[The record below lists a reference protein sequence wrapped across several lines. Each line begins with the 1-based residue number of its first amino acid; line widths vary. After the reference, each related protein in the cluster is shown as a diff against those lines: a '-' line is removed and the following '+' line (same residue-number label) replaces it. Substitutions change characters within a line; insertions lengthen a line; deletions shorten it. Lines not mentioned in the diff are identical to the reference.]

1 MLTSVIFIPSV
12 GSLLLLL
19 VGKNPRISRL
29 VALFFVILELIL
41 VLILFVTFDRSTT
54 GYSFIERANWI
65 PLFNIQYLLAVDGL
79 SVSLVFL
86 NAILG
91 VVAVLISWTIT
102 EKVREYFALLLLLQ
116 TAVMGVF
123 ISMDMFLFFVFWE
136 LELIPMYFLIAKWG
150 SGRKEYSAMKVL
162 LFTLIGSAFMFISI
176 IALYLSQ
183 PVADRTLDMMIL
195 AERDISGLIPYAG
208 LISIGFLV
216 AFAVKLPIF
225 PFHTWLPDAHTDA
238 PTAISVMLAGV
249 LLKMGGYGLIR
260 INAGLFP
267 EQLSDLAP
275 LLAIAA
281 VINVLYGAFI
291 VVRQTDIKRLIAYSS
306 VSHMGFVV
314 LGLSSFG
321 GSVISTTAING
332 AALQL
337 FSHGIITALL
347 FVCAG
352 LIYERTHTRYIPD
365 MGGLIARMP
374 LIGIG
379 FIVAGLAS
387 LGLPSTSGFVAE
399 ILIFL
404 GAYNTYP
411 LATALC
417 AFGVVLAA
425 GYMLWAIQRTLF
437 GPSLKRWADLNDAS
451 SSGKWAIVLLLIP
464 VMVIGIYPKILLDVL
479 ENSLLRIVGGLA

>member
-183 PVADRTLDMMIL
+183 PVADRTFDMMIL

-267 EQLSDLAP
+267 EQLSDIAP

-337 FSHGIITALL
+337 FSHGIITALV

-352 LIYERTHTRYIPD
+352 LFYERTHVFYKKC
-365 MGGLIARMP
+365 
-374 LIGIG
+374 
-379 FIVAGLAS
+379 
-387 LGLPSTSGFVAE
+387 
-399 ILIFL
+399 
-404 GAYNTYP
+404 N
-411 LATALC
+411 
-417 AFGVVLAA
+417 
-425 GYMLWAIQRTLF
+425 
-437 GPSLKRWADLNDAS
+437 K
-451 SSGKWAIVLLLIP
+451 
-464 VMVIGIYPKILLDVL
+464 
-479 ENSLLRIVGGLA
+479 

>member
-1 MLTSVIFIPSV
+1 MLTSIIFLPSA
-12 GSLLLLL
+12 GAFLL
-19 VGKNPRISRL
+19 VLAGRNPKICRFI
-29 VALFFVILELIL
+29 ALSIVIMELIL
-41 VLILFVTFDRSTT
+41 ALALFVSFDRSAT
-54 GYSFIERANWI
+54 GFSFIERFTWVA
-65 PLFNIQYLLAVDGL
+65 PFNIQYLLAVDGL
-79 SVSLVFL
+79 SVSLVLL

-91 VVAVLISWTIT
+91 VTAVLISWTVA
-102 EKVREYFALLLLLQ
+102 ERVREYFILLLLLQ

-123 ISMDMFLFFVFWE
+123 ISMDLFLFFVFWE
-136 LELIPMYFLIAKWG
+136 LELIPMYFLIARWG

-162 LFTLIGSAFMFISI
+162 LFTLIGSAFMFVSI
-176 IALYLSQ
+176 IALYFSQ
-183 PVADRTLDMMIL
+183 PVGDRTFDMIAL
-195 AERDISGLIPYAG
+195 AQSDLGGLVSSAGIIST
-208 LISIGFLV
+208 GFLI

-260 INAGLFP
+260 INSGIFP
-267 EQLSDLAP
+267 DQLSELAP
-275 LLAIAA
+275 FLAIAA

-291 VVRQTDIKRLIAYSS
+291 VMRQTDIKRLIAYSS

-321 GSVISTTAING
+321 GAVTSTAAING

-337 FSHGIITALL
+337 FSHGVITALL

-365 MGGLIARMP
+365 MGGLITKMP
-374 LIGIG
+374 FIGIP
-379 FIVAGLAS
+379 FIIAGLAS

-404 GAYNTYP
+404 GAYGAYP
-411 LATALC
+411 LATAVC

-425 GYMLWAIQRTLF
+425 GYMLWVIQRTLF
-437 GPSLKRWADLNDAS
+437 GPSLERWKDLKDANAP
-451 SSGKWAIVLLLIP
+451 GIWAMIVLLIPILLIG
-464 VMVIGIYPKILLDVL
+464 VYPRILLDVF
-479 ENSLLRIVGGLA
+479 ENSILRIAMGLT

>member
-54 GYSFIERANWI
+54 GYSFIERANWV

-183 PVADRTLDMMIL
+183 PVADRTFDMMIL

-225 PFHTWLPDAHTDA
+225 PFHTWLFSCKIP
-238 PTAISVMLAGV
+238 
-249 LLKMGGYGLIR
+249 
-260 INAGLFP
+260 
-267 EQLSDLAP
+267 
-275 LLAIAA
+275 
-281 VINVLYGAFI
+281 
-291 VVRQTDIKRLIAYSS
+291 SS
-306 VSHMGFVV
+306 RVGRERATVKNN
-314 LGLSSFG
+314 L
-321 GSVISTTAING
+321 
-332 AALQL
+332 
-337 FSHGIITALL
+337 
-347 FVCAG
+347 
-352 LIYERTHTRYIPD
+352 RTHLGSRIRRRLLS
-365 MGGLIARMP
+365 GR
-374 LIGIG
+374 
-379 FIVAGLAS
+379 AS
-387 LGLPSTSGFVAE
+387 LACSARSALPRSFRFVS
-399 ILIFL
+399 
-404 GAYNTYP
+404 
-411 LATALC
+411 
-417 AFGVVLAA
+417 
-425 GYMLWAIQRTLF
+425 
-437 GPSLKRWADLNDAS
+437 SLSR
-451 SSGKWAIVLLLIP
+451 
-464 VMVIGIYPKILLDVL
+464 
-479 ENSLLRIVGGLA
+479 